1 MAKFKLSKPYTF
13 EDVTYEEFEYDLEN
27 LTGEDLESVEQQMTT
42 DGKFAPVPAVNQ
54 AYCARMG
61 ALAAKQPP
69 EFITKLPAK
78 DYTRFTQEVSN
89 FLLKEDSQ
97 EKPKKGSPAK

>member
-13 EDVTYEEFEYDLEN
+13 EDVTYEEIEYDLES
-27 LTGEDLESVEQQMTT
+27 LTGEEMESVEQQMTT
-42 DGKFAPVPAVNQ
+42 DGKFAPVPSVNQ
-54 AYCARMG
+54 AYCARLG
-61 ALAAKQPP
+61 AIAAKKPP

-78 DYTRFTQEVSN
+78 DYAKFTQEVSN

-97 EKPKKGSPAK
+97 EKPKKDSPAK

>member
-13 EDVTYEEFEYDLEN
+13 ENETYEEFEYDLEN
-27 LTGEDLESVEQQMTT
+27 LNGEDLESVEQQMTQ
-42 DGKFAPVPAVNQ
+42 DGKFAPVPSVNQ
-54 AYCARMG
+54 AYCARLG

-78 DYTRFTQEVSN
+78 DYAKFTQEVSN
-89 FLLKEDSQ
+89 FLLKEESL
-97 EKPKKGSPAK
+97 